1 MEKRK
6 TPAERYDVSQ
16 YLPFWGE
23 LADVLRVC
31 AEARSLATVLMDCT
45 TLSYCM
51 PGSDALII
59 AQPGSGL
66 DRQPLSRLLDS
77 AGRIQVPLDTHGSGT
92 QPCERGFQ
100 LAFAPKVAEDAGLQF
115 AGDTFQFTALN
126 AMAEGVAGS
135 GEQRHGALKD
145 ELTRYLLAEL
155 RAHGCPL
162 PEGRALEIWEADLEL
177 DAQGLAVWLDSRE
190 PA

>member
-1 MEKRK
+1 MH
-6 TPAERYDVSQ
+6 ASVD
-16 YLPFWGE
+16 
-23 LADVLRVC
+23 
-31 AEARSLATVLMDCT
+31 
-45 TLSYCM
+45 
-51 PGSDALII
+51 
-59 AQPGSGL
+59 
-66 DRQPLSRLLDS
+66 RLLS
-77 AGRIQVPLDTHGSGT
+77 
-92 QPCERGFQ
+92 
-100 LAFAPKVAEDAGLQF
+100 FAPEAIYLTHYSRVRDVAALGADLHRRLDAIV
-115 AGDTFQFTALN
+115 

-177 DAQGLAVWLDSRE
+177 DAQGLAVWLDGRE